1 MKTILYNPI
10 FINPQ
15 AYYVFPRLTRWL
27 RPDNGYKEPANYI
40 GQIEVTIIAYG
51 EIGYTEYFEHTNY
64 IDFTN
69 FSNSYVRI
77 SLFTR
82 LGSCVLGEWKIGAME
97 SDRPYI
103 EPEVLASLKAVV
115 IVGDKTNQ
123 DKDRDT
129 VANLVDASNPFVIS
143 NASYNLNSGY
153 GLYAYDFTK
162 WGLTKPP
169 TTCIRE
175 TDKFTLTYVGTKVGK
190 GVCIIETTNTSTST
204 IHVSFKVKISGIQDD
219 TEGYFSN
226 ANNQHILLTNGINSI
241 EMDVLTGHWYGFNF
255 VKKDGSILGN
265 CNIVVE
271 QIPEFQGAF
280 ITDGVNDLIM
290 ST

>member
-27 RPDNGYKEPANYI
+27 RPDDSYKEPANYI

-82 LGSCVLGEWKIGAME
+82 LGSCVLGEWKIDAME
-97 SDRPYI
+97 GDRPYI

-123 DKDRDT
+123 DKDRDI
-129 VANLVDASNPFVIS
+129 VANLVDASNPFIIS
-143 NASYNLNSGY
+143 NA
-153 GLYAYDFTK
+153 AYK
-162 WGLTKPP
+162 QS
-169 TTCIRE
+169 
-175 TDKFTLTYVGTKVGK
+175 V
-190 GVCIIETTNTSTST
+190 
-204 IHVSFKVKISGIQDD
+204 
-219 TEGYFSN
+219 
-226 ANNQHILLTNGINSI
+226 
-241 EMDVLTGHWYGFNF
+241 
-255 VKKDGSILGN
+255 
-265 CNIVVE
+265 
-271 QIPEFQGAF
+271 
-280 ITDGVNDLIM
+280 
-290 ST
+290 